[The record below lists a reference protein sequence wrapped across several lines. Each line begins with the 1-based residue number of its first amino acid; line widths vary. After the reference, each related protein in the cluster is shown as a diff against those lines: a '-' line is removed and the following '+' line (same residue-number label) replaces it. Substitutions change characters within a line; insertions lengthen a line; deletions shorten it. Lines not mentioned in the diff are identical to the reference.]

1 MSSAKSHFGTVVSPP
16 VSSYL
21 SCSSSLYIVCAAAGL
36 ALPTA
41 AGVNV
46 LGLEAAVVNG
56 AWSGERAAMM
66 LFLPGT
72 SLPAPSGFTTLH
84 LLMYIQLPS

>member
-46 LGLEAAVVNG
+46 LGLEAAVVDG
-56 AWSGERAAMM
+56 A
-66 LFLPGT
+66 
-72 SLPAPSGFTTLH
+72 
-84 LLMYIQLPS
+84 